1 LFHHFFSKR
10 PGNEANCQKKLAL
23 RKGAAITVRKVDI
36 HLVGFLALIPFFTIP
51 LAVPMASAGDHGATQ
66 VIEKLQTT
74 LLTVMKDGDKLGYR
88 GRYDQLEPVIRASF
102 DMPFISKT
110 VLGKHWETVNDEQ
123 WRKFVETFTR
133 LGIATYAANFDSYSG
148 EHFKVITQKEVSSGR
163 ILVQTHLIKS
173 DGGKV
178 QLDYLLHRTE
188 NGWRVINVI
197 AEGVSD
203 LALKRADYSNFLKNK
218 SFEALIAELN
228 EKIAQYAR

>member
-1 LFHHFFSKR
+1 M
-10 PGNEANCQKKLAL
+10 
-23 RKGAAITVRKVDI
+23 IVRKVDI
-36 HLVGFLALIPFFTIP
+36 CITGFLTLILFFMIP
-51 LAVPMASAGDHGATQ
+51 VAMPMASAGNREATL
-66 VIEKLQTT
+66 VVEKLQTA
-74 LLTVMKDGDKLGYR
+74 LLAVMKDGNKLKYT
-88 GRYDQLEPVIRASF
+88 GRYDQLEPVIRATF

-110 VLGKHWETVNDEQ
+110 VLSKHWGTSNAGQ
-123 WRKFVETFTR
+123 RSKFVETFTK

-148 EHFKVITQKEVSSGR
+148 ERFKVISEKEVSGGR

-188 NGWRVINVI
+188 SEWRVINVI

-203 LALKRADYSNFLKNK
+203 LALKRADYSNFLNNK
-218 SFEALIAELN
+218 SLEALIAKLN